1 MKKYFD
7 HIQSKEP
14 HERRQHAMQI
24 AGVVTAMVF
33 AVWIT
38 TLGFRLSSGN
48 DQVAADGSNQ
58 TSLTAAAVQNG
69 YSGPNQLYVAST
81 TGF

>member
-1 MKKYFD
+1 VKKYFD
-7 HIQSKEP
+7 HIKTKEP
-14 HERRQHAMQI
+14 HERRAHAMQI

-38 TLGFRLSSGN
+38 TLGFRLSAGQT
-48 DQVAADGSNQ
+48 QVAQDDNQ

-69 YSGPNQLYVAST
+69 YDGPNQLYVATT